1 MFYENIIFYILI
13 NRKQKTDFHYQMC
26 FLFEKPKIILENNSK
41 NRLIVFCFYLYL
53 SVHMF

>member
-1 MFYENIIFYILI
+1 MFYENIIFYILK
-13 NRKQKTDFHYQMC
+13 NRKQKTNFRYQMC
-26 FLFEKPKIILENNSK
+26 FLFEKPKIILKNNSK